1 LIARYPADQR
11 TSLARF
17 RLAAQAV
24 RDGLP
29 DSASALYRAEVA
41 AGAPQRMSAR
51 FWLGKLALLSGDGT
65 GARASWLAL
74 AREDSIGYYGL
85 RARREV
91 SLPPLR
97 FAPAP
102 APAPSASIVAALG
115 RVDTLLLAG
124 LDTAA
129 QAEVRTI

>member
-1 LIARYPADQR
+1 
-11 TSLARF
+11 
-17 RLAAQAV
+17 
-24 RDGLP
+24 
-29 DSASALYRAEVA
+29 ALYRSEVA

-51 FWLGKLALLSGDGT
+51 FWLGKLALESGDSA

-85 RARREV
+85 RARREGGL
-91 SLPPLR
+91 SPLR
-97 FAPAP
+97 FAAAP
-102 APAPSASIVAALG
+102 PPAPSATTATAPG

-129 QAEVRTI
+129 QVEV